1 MKIVVAGISGN
12 QGKSTLSAH
21 MLVPRMN
28 DAKLLVVESINQDSR
43 DLVSASSMLRGEEF
57 KKIYLE
63 MVVNDDLVVDVGA
76 SNSEAF
82 FEGLASFNA
91 GYDEVDLFVVP
102 VVPGAKEQAESILT
116 ARMLAAMGV
125 EKERIRVVFNRVR
138 RDVLEEF
145 PEVVYAAESTGEFIA
160 DPRCM
165 VFENDIYADLSDLK
179 MSIQVACEKLV
190 PSLKGIKEE
199 LRKQASSP
207 EDYHRLVKML
217 NVGKKA
223 ESTSRQLDEAF
234 LILCGDKNE

>member
-1 MKIVVAGISGN
+1 MKVVVAGISGN

-28 DAKLLVVESINQDSR
+28 GAKLLVVESINQDSR
-43 DLVSASSMLRGEEF
+43 DLVSASGMLRGEEF

-63 MVVNDDLVVDVGA
+63 MVMNDDLVVDVGA

-82 FEGLASFNA
+82 FEGLASFNS
-91 GYDEVDLFVVP
+91 GHDEVNLFIVP

-138 RDVLEEF
+138 RDVSEEF
-145 PEVVYAAESTGEFIA
+145 PEIVYAAEATGEFIA

-165 VFENDIYADLSDLK
+165 VFENDIYADLADLK
-179 MSIQVACEKLV
+179 MSLKVAREKVV
-190 PSLKGIKEE
+190 PNLNGIKDE
-199 LRKQASSP
+199 LRKKASSP
-207 EDYHRLVKML
+207 EEYYRLVRML

-234 LILCGDKNE
+234 LILCGGGGE